1 MYFREVQIEDDK
13 SVGDSGT
20 LTVDIN
26 IKDPITALIVRFKV
40 KNGAAT
46 VVNEPVEV
54 QISKVELVDG
64 GQVYYSLNGPMA
76 VAAACYGLGKWPHS
90 WYDERA
96 NNNQRINFPLLFGRY
111 LGDPEFGFDP
121 TRLVNPQLKITWA
134 DQALYLDDQHQIGI
148 TARVMEGVPAPSKCL
163 LWKEIEAWTSAASG
177 VHTVDLPTDYPYRAL
192 LIRPYEAGTIP
203 TSVITNFKLDC
214 DVGKLIPFDLASHEF
229 RDVIK
234 QYDGPFQY
242 RNFCRG
248 SHATLRE
255 AWLGET
261 FGVQAT
267 PESNGYMAF
276 TYTAFWSFYYMNVM
290 LHDGTDSPTVAAQV
304 VPNGLFPHSCYK
316 YPFGV
321 ENDPATWFNA
331 RGFGDIDLKLTE
343 GSINAAVAVAVQ
355 QPRSLP

>member
-20 LTVDIN
+20 LTIDIN
-26 IKDPITALIVRFKV
+26 IKDPITALIVRFKA
-40 KNGAAT
+40 KNDT
-46 VVNEPVEV
+46 STLVNEPPEM
-54 QISKVELVDG
+54 QISKVEIVDG

-76 VAAACYGLGKWPHS
+76 VAAAVYGLGHWPHS

-111 LGDPEFGFDP
+111 IGDPEFGFDP
-121 TRLVNPQLKITWA
+121 TKLVNPQLKITWT
-134 DQALYLDDQHQIGI
+134 DQAGYLDDSLQIGI
-148 TARVMEGVPAPSKCL
+148 TARVMEGAAPPAKCL
-163 LWKEIEAWTSAASG
+163 LWKEIEAWNSADSG

-192 LIRPYEAGTIP
+192 MIRPYVAGTLP
-203 TSVITNFKLDC
+203 SSVITNFKLDC

-234 QYDGPFQY
+234 MYDGPFSF

-248 SHATLRE
+248 AHTTFRE
-255 AWLGET
+255 AWMGET
-261 FGVQAT
+261 LDVSGS
-267 PESNGYMAF
+267 PESNGYLLF

-290 LHDGTDSPTVAAQV
+290 KHDGTDSPTVAAQV
-304 VPNGLFPHSCYK
+304 VVNGLFPHSCYK
-316 YPFGV
+316 YEFGRKN
-321 ENDPATWFNA
+321 EPETWFNA
-331 RGFGDIDLKLTE
+331 RGYGDIDLKLTE
-343 GSINAAVAVAVQ
+343 GSADAAVAVAVQ